1 MIDQKKKSGV
11 SQEFVPI
18 QEVRDGVVILK
29 DSSMRGV
36 YMASST
42 NLALK
47 GQDEQKAILLQFGQ
61 FLDSLDFSIQFF
73 VQSRKLDIR
82 PYIAMLEGRYT
93 EQNEELMK
101 IQVREYIDFIKTF
114 TEGANIMT
122 KSFFVIVPYAPAM
135 ITGIPTGLNPFSKK
149 DNSQKKSEKETFEE
163 NRSQLEQRMS
173 VVEQGL
179 LRAGVRV
186 AQLGTEEVIELF
198 YKMFNMG
205 ELERPIPLD
214 NRA

>member
-1 MIDQKKKSGV
+1 MQDNKKKSGA
-11 SQEFVPI
+11 SQAFVPI
-18 QEVRDGVVILK
+18 EEVRDGIVILK
-29 DSSMRGV
+29 DGALRGV
-36 YMASST
+36 FMASST

-47 GQDEQKAILLQFGQ
+47 GQDEQQAILTQFGQ
-61 FLDSLDFSIQFF
+61 FLDSLDFSVQFF

-82 PYIAMLEGRYT
+82 PYVAMLEARYV
-93 EQNEELMK
+93 EQTEELMK
-101 IQVREYIDFIKTF
+101 IQVREYVDFIKTF

-122 KSFFVIVPYAPAM
+122 KSFFVVVPYAPAIIGSVSTM
-135 ITGIPTGLNPFSKK
+135 NPFAKKEEGGEASKA
-149 DNSQKKSEKETFEE
+149 TFEE
-163 NRSQLEQRMS
+163 NRSQLEQRMGI
-173 VVEQGL
+173 VQQGL
-179 LRAGVRV
+179 LRSGVRV

>member
-1 MIDQKKKSGV
+1 MASTKVKSGA
-11 SQEFVPI
+11 SQDFVPI
-18 QEVRDGVVILK
+18 EEVRDGVVILR
-29 DSSMRGV
+29 DGSLRGV
-36 YMASST
+36 FMASST

-47 GQDEQKAILLQFGQ
+47 SSDEQQAILTQFSQ
-61 FLDSLDFSIQFF
+61 FLDSLDFSVQFYI
-73 VQSRKLDIR
+73 QSRELDIR
-82 PYIAMLEGRYT
+82 PYVAMLEQRYT
-93 EQNEELMK
+93 EQTEELMK

-122 KSFFVIVPYAPAM
+122 KSFFVIVPYSPAVISVGKGM
-135 ITGIPTGLNPFSKK
+135 FGKK
-149 DNSQKKSEKETFEE
+149 DESDTNTTFEE

-179 LRAGVRV
+179 TRTSVRV